1 MSALG
6 WLSCATETDTLSC
19 AAKLAGMSR
28 IGDIIGLSGPLG
40 SGKTTFARGFVRAR
54 VGEVI
59 DVPSPTF
66 TLVQTYTTPTA
77 DVWHCDLYRLDR
89 PQDGIELG
97 LEEAFANAITLL
109 EWPERLGTLLP
120 QSRLMM
126 TFSTS
131 AADRH
136 ERRIEFDG
144 SPVWAAR
151 LSSLNFKGSNR

>member
-1 MSALG
+1 
-6 WLSCATETDTLSC
+6 
-19 AAKLAGMSR
+19 
-28 IGDIIGLSGPLG
+28 
-40 SGKTTFARGFVRAR
+40 
-54 VGEVI
+54 
-59 DVPSPTF
+59 
-66 TLVQTYTTPTA
+66 
-77 DVWHCDLYRLDR
+77 LYRLER

-131 AADRH
+131 AADRQ

-151 LSSLNFKGSNR
+151 LSSLNLKGSSR